1 MGSDWAVEEGKEE
14 ETGEDRR
21 RGKERKNKKGTVS
34 RCIYAGVSRVQ
45 RDMRLQVAGKGR
57 REASR

>member
-1 MGSDWAVEEGKEE
+1 MGPRARRKKWNKTGREGKKGG
-14 ETGEDRR
+14 GE
-21 RGKERKNKKGTVS
+21 GGTVS